1 MIGYSKLE
9 VKGEWSSN
17 SDQPTEVLVAFGSI
31 SLDILNTKGEPIRQ
45 WAYSSIFL
53 KNRDVS
59 KSMFC
64 PDLEETESL
73 YIFDEDAVNH
83 LIFLSNKTNRKIFAN
98 LLPWFFIIILLISSF
113 TFFSSYFRIVIE
125 KIALSITSA
134 EQESNFGNIMLKEM
148 SEVSYCDINKTNE
161 YIRSLEKDYLSR
173 KSNAIELI
181 FMNFKTKNSIL
192 LPGRKLLVPY
202 SILESED
209 GAFVLAETT
218 QLALEAIKNK
228 KAIRLSRK
236 KNILES
242 MRRDLD
248 ISISDPSLTT
258 SKIMRDENPIWNE
271 NLTCKVD
278 DVLLPVSYTHLTLPT
293 NREV

>member
-1 MIGYSKLE
+1 MVGYSKLE
-9 VKGEWSSN
+9 VKGEWKSN

-31 SLDILNTKGEPIRQ
+31 SLNILNTNGEPVRQ

-53 KNRDVS
+53 KNKEAS

-73 YIFDEDAVNH
+73 YIFDQDAVNH
-83 LIFLSNKTNRKIFAN
+83 LIFLSNKTNRKKFAN

-134 EQESNFGNIMLKEM
+134 EQESNLGNIMLKEM

-161 YIRSLEKDYLSR
+161 YLRSLEKNYVSITDDS
-173 KSNAIELI
+173 IELI
-181 FMNFKTKNSIL
+181 FMNFRSMNSIL

-202 SILESED
+202 SILENED
-209 GAFVLAETT
+209 GAFVLGETIK
-218 QLALEAIKNK
+218 LGIAAAKNKEAIEKFFSKQRNK
-228 KAIRLSRK
+228 ALLIYVFGVLTDLNFNKDNGLLIGLHGKSRV
-236 KNILES
+236 
-242 MRRDLD
+242 LD
-248 ISISDPSLTT
+248 KVFTD
-258 SKIMRDENPIWNE
+258 NE
-271 NLTCKVD
+271 W
-278 DVLLPVSYTHLTLPT
+278 LTLKKLC
-293 NREV
+293 RL

>member
-1 MIGYSKLE
+1 MFRYSKLE
-9 VKGEWSSN
+9 VKGEWNSN

-31 SLDILNTKGEPIRQ
+31 SLNILNAKGDPLRQ

-53 KNRDVS
+53 KNKEAS

-73 YIFDEDAVNH
+73 YIFDQDAVNH
-83 LIFLSNKTNRKIFAN
+83 LIFLCNKTNRKKFDY
-98 LLPWFFIIILLISSF
+98 LLPWFFIIILLIGSS
-113 TFFSSYFRIVIE
+113 TFFSSYFRIVTE
-125 KIALSITSA
+125 RIALSITSA
-134 EQESNFGNIMLKEM
+134 EQESNLGNIMLKEM

-181 FMNFKTKNSIL
+181 FINFKTKNSIL

-218 QLALEAIKNK
+218 KLALAATKNK
-228 KAIRLSRK
+228 KAIEKFFSKQRNKALL
-236 KNILES
+236 IYIFGVFT
-242 MRRDLD
+242 DLNFD
-248 ISISDPSLTT
+248 KDNGLLISLHAKSKVLDKGFSD
-258 SKIMRDENPIWNE
+258 NE
-271 NLTCKVD
+271 W
-278 DVLLPVSYTHLTLPT
+278 LTLKKLCKL
-293 NREV
+293 